1 MRVQELLGVDLPI
14 IQAPMAGVQNS
25 ELALAVS
32 SVGGL
37 GSIPCAMLSHD
48 ALRAELS
55 RIQSHTQAPINV
67 NFFSHHQPEFNAER
81 DVIWRRT
88 LAPYFSEYA
97 IDSSIDSNA
106 LPKGP
111 SRQPFSDVV
120 ADILEEFRPQVVS
133 FHFGLPEKA
142 LLARVKAWGATVLS
156 TATTLEEALWLE
168 ANGADAIIAQGIE
181 AGGHRG
187 MFLSAELGLQ
197 VSTYSLLQQILAR
210 VSLPVIAT
218 GGISDAKG
226 VSAALSLG
234 AAAVQVGTAYLLCDE
249 TNTSVLHRQA
259 IKSNRS
265 HKTVITNL
273 FSGKPARGIVN
284 RVIQELGPISE
295 LAPEFPHAATAI
307 TAIRQAAEAQGSS
320 DFSPL
325 WCGQNT
331 SGCKEISAVELT
343 LELARGLG
351 TR

>member
-1 MRVQELLGVDLPI
+1 MRIQELLGVDLPI

-25 ELALAVS
+25 KLALAVS
-32 SVGGL
+32 SVGAL

-55 RIQSHTQAPINV
+55 HIQSQTQAPINV
-67 NFFSHHQPEFNAER
+67 NFFSHHQAELNVER
-81 DVIWRRT
+81 DAIWRRT
-88 LAPYFSEYA
+88 LAPYFREY
-97 IDSSIDSNA
+97 SIDSDA
-106 LPKGP
+106 LPEGP
-111 SRQPFSDVV
+111 SRQPFSNTV
-120 ADILEEFRPQVVS
+120 ADILEEFRPRVVS

-168 ANGADAIIAQGIE
+168 ANGADAIIAQGLE

-187 MFLSAELGLQ
+187 MFLSEELGLQ

-218 GGISDAKG
+218 GGIVDAKG

-249 TNTSVLHRQA
+249 TNTSTLHRQA

-284 RVIQELGPISE
+284 RVIHELGPISE

-307 TAIRQAAEAQGSS
+307 TAIRQQAEAQGCS

-331 SGCKEISAVELT
+331 TGCKEISAAELT
-343 LELARGLG
+343 LELARGVLCLAS
-351 TR
+351 

>member
-1 MRVQELLGVDLPI
+1 MMRIQEILGVNLPI

-25 ELALAVS
+25 KLALAVS
-32 SVGGL
+32 SVGAL

-55 RIQSHTQAPINV
+55 HIQSQTQAPINV
-67 NFFSHHQPEFNAER
+67 NFFSHQQAEFNVER
-81 DVIWRRT
+81 DAIWRRT
-88 LAPYFSEYA
+88 LAPYFREYS

-106 LPKGP
+106 LPEGP
-111 SRQPFSDVV
+111 SRQPFSDTV

-133 FHFGLPEKA
+133 FHFGLPQKA
-142 LLARVKAWGATVLS
+142 LLARVKAWGASVLG

-168 ANGADAIIAQGIE
+168 ANGADGIIAQGLE

-187 MFLSAELGLQ
+187 MFLSQELALQ

-249 TNTSVLHRQA
+249 TNTSTLHRQA

-284 RVIQELGPISE
+284 RVIHELGPISE
-295 LAPEFPHAATAI
+295 LVPEFPHAATAI

-331 SGCKEISAVELT
+331 TGCKEISAAELT
-343 LELARGLG
+343 LELARGVG
-351 TR
+351 

>member
-1 MRVQELLGVDLPI
+1 MRIQEILGVDLPI

-25 ELALAVS
+25 KLALAVS
-32 SVGGL
+32 SVGAL

-55 RIQSHTQAPINV
+55 HIQSQTQAPINV
-67 NFFSHHQPEFNAER
+67 NFFSHQQAEFNVER
-81 DVIWRRT
+81 DAIWRRT
-88 LAPYFSEYA
+88 LAPYFREYS

-106 LPKGP
+106 LPEGP
-111 SRQPFSDVV
+111 SRQPFSHTV

-142 LLARVKAWGATVLS
+142 LLARVKAWGALVLG

-168 ANGADAIIAQGIE
+168 ANGADAIIAQGLE

-187 MFLSAELGLQ
+187 MFLSQELGLQ

-210 VSLPVIAT
+210 VGLPVIAT

-249 TNTSVLHRQA
+249 TNTSTLHRQA

-284 RVIQELGPISE
+284 RVIHELGPISA
-295 LAPEFPHAATAI
+295 LAPVFPHAATAI

-331 SGCKEISAVELT
+331 TGCKEISAAELT
-343 LELARGLG
+343 LELARGVEV
-351 TR
+351 

>member
-1 MRVQELLGVDLPI
+1 MRIQEILGVDLPI

-25 ELALAVS
+25 KLALAVS
-32 SVGGL
+32 SVGAL

-55 RIQSHTQAPINV
+55 HIQSQTQAPINV
-67 NFFSHHQPEFNAER
+67 NFFSHQQAEFNIER
-81 DVIWRRT
+81 DAIWRRT
-88 LAPYFSEYA
+88 LAPYFREY
-97 IDSSIDSNA
+97 SIDSNA
-106 LPKGP
+106 LTEGP
-111 SRQPFSDVV
+111 SRQPFSDTV

-133 FHFGLPEKA
+133 FHF
-142 LLARVKAWGATVLS
+142 
-156 TATTLEEALWLE
+156 
-168 ANGADAIIAQGIE
+168 
-181 AGGHRG
+181 
-187 MFLSAELGLQ
+187 GLQ

-226 VSAALSLG
+226 VGAALLLG

-249 TNTSVLHRQA
+249 TNTSTLHRQA

-284 RVIQELGPISE
+284 RVIHELGPISA

-307 TAIRQAAEAQGSS
+307 TAIRQQAEAQGSS

-331 SGCKEISAVELT
+331 TGCKEISAAELT
-343 LELARGLG
+343 LELAIGVEV
-351 TR
+351 

>member
-1 MRVQELLGVDLPI
+1 MMRIQEILGVDLPI

-25 ELALAVS
+25 KLALAVS
-32 SVGGL
+32 SVGAL

-55 RIQSHTQAPINV
+55 HIQSQTQAPINV
-67 NFFSHHQPEFNAER
+67 NFFSHQQAEFNIER
-81 DVIWRRT
+81 DAIWRRT
-88 LAPYFSEYA
+88 LAPYFREY
-97 IDSSIDSNA
+97 SIDSNA
-106 LPKGP
+106 LTEGP
-111 SRQPFSDVV
+111 SRQPFSDTV

-133 FHFGLPEKA
+133 FHF
-142 LLARVKAWGATVLS
+142 
-156 TATTLEEALWLE
+156 
-168 ANGADAIIAQGIE
+168 
-181 AGGHRG
+181 
-187 MFLSAELGLQ
+187 GLQ

-226 VSAALSLG
+226 VGAALLLG

-249 TNTSVLHRQA
+249 TNTSTLHRQA

-284 RVIQELGPISE
+284 RVIHELGPISA

-307 TAIRQAAEAQGSS
+307 TAIRQQAEAQGSS

-331 SGCKEISAVELT
+331 TGCKEISAAELT
-343 LELARGLG
+343 LELAIGVEV
-351 TR
+351 